1 MSKRYKPPDICLLI
15 LKRVFIA
22 TITFAL
28 LLSYN
33 WGGAWAES
41 GFSGMFLQ
49 GLDKRT
55 AAALKMK
62 VLKGVLVRDVALGG
76 PANMGGVM
84 RGDLIINYAGEHIA
98 TFNDL
103 VQVAGKTKPGQ
114 DISLEVIRYGKK
126 IKLNLVLEKKSAS
139 WLVDKGS
146 VMTIPST
153 GLTLAA
159 MTDEIRKRFNMRW
172 GSTGI
177 LVTLVGKQHAGRQI
191 LERGDLIVQVNQRN
205 VWKPNQLLRKYN
217 EAKAHGRSH
226 ILLLV
231 ERAGSFL
238 YFLLGVPK

>member
-1 MSKRYKPPDICLLI
+1 MSKHYKSSDICLLI

-28 LLSYN
+28 FLSYN
-33 WGGAWAES
+33 WEGAWAES

-103 VQVAGKTKPGQ
+103 VQVAGKTKPRQ
-114 DISLEVIRYGKK
+114 KISLEVIRNGKK